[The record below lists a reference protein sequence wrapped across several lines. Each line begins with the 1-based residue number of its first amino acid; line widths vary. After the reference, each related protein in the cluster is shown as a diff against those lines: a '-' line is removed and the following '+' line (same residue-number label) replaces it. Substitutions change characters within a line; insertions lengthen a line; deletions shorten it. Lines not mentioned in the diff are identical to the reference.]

1 MENISIVIQC
11 TDSEGSTLRM
21 LSKCVGNGRLH
32 VSCYVECLVS
42 NLVIPNEKKKSSII
56 LSAFQIQDN
65 TLYLFKFT
73 STVQYVYVFYI
84 QCTYS

>member
-1 MENISIVIQC
+1 MHAGPSVWVTADSMFLAMISV
-11 TDSEGSTLRM
+11 L
-21 LSKCVGNGRLH
+21 
-32 VSCYVECLVS
+32 CLIW
-42 NLVIPNEKKKSSII
+42 LYQMKKKSSII